1 MREGQSQAGQL
12 EVRVQQPLRVIVRH
26 EKSLTNVI
34 NMHALPPMQWGSQWG
49 YLGPP
54 SPHPAKVHGT
64 IWIYPCN
71 SWLLMTMRIT
81 MMPMMAMM
89 MIRGEGRRPVVS
101 NLVSDDVS
109 RRRGREYTNLL

>member
-64 IWIYPCN
+64 IWIGC
-71 SWLLMTMRIT
+71 WLLMTMRIT